1 MTSDSLEV
9 IAAFVDGE
17 RVDAETLKLALG
29 DAAGRDYLA
38 DIVSLRE
45 ALRLPDPAIATIAPA
60 SMNARRWLAAAALVV
75 IGAGTG
81 FAIGHRF
88 ARTDAGAT
96 AAAAPAPTRVIEL
109 TPGVN
114 WHETGGGH

>member
-1 MTSDSLEV
+1 MRAEELEV

-17 RVDAETLKLALG
+17 RVDAEALKLALA

-45 ALRLPDPAIATIAPA
+45 AVRLPDPAMTAIAPA
-60 SMNARRWLAAAALVV
+60 SMNARRWLATAALVV

-81 FAIGHRF
+81 FAIGHQF
-88 ARTDAGAT
+88 ARGGASAT
-96 AAAAPAPTRVIEL
+96 AAPAPTRVIEL
-109 TPGVN
+109 KPGVN
-114 WHETGGGH
+114 WHETGGGQ

>member
-1 MTSDSLEV
+1 MTSHSFEI

-17 RVDAETLKLALG
+17 RVDAEALKLALG

-45 ALRLPDPAIATIAPA
+45 AVRLPDPAMTTVAPA
-60 SMNARRWLAAAALVV
+60 AMNTRRWLAAAALVV
-75 IGAGTG
+75 VGLGTG
-81 FAIGHRF
+81 FAIGHQF
-88 ARTDAGAT
+88 ARTGASAT
-96 AAAAPAPTRVIEL
+96 AAPTPNRVIEL
-109 TPGVN
+109 KPGVN